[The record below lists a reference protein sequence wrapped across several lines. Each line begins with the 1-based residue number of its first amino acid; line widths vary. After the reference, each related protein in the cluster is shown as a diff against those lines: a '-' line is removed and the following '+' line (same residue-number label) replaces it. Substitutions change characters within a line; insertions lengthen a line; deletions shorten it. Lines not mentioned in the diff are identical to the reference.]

1 MTTTPASDAHTRPL
15 VILAVGNGPH
25 ALTRS
30 QAFAKR
36 GHRVFLLTQTPSAS
50 GVEGVTEL
58 VAPLDHFASRPRLRG
73 LYARC
78 PRGLRGALHYALS
91 AALFLR
97 VVRACRPDVVHIHFA
112 TNRYGWFASLLGT
125 RPLVVTVMGTDV
137 APFEERD
144 HPETIGDWLTM
155 RLFRDADYITPPSY
169 FLVDVV
175 NRLGDFRAKTER
187 IIWGIPLDKFAR
199 TDASGLRRRLG
210 IAPTAR
216 VIVSPKTLRPL
227 YRIHLLVDAMAIVR
241 RSCPDAVLVMS
252 EYVPDEEYRDEIVRR
267 IDELDLA
274 RQAVFSGPV
283 EEPEMPAF
291 YSMADVSIAIPPRD
305 GMPLALFESLACG
318 TPQILSRLPRYE
330 EIVQH
335 EESAYFVDPDPESI
349 AAGIV
354 RLLEDETLR
363 SRIVQQGRR
372 VVEEQADL
380 DEQVARVDKRL
391 RELANRTRPRAVRM
405 SVVLSSAVA
414 VPTAYLRL
422 RRRR

>member
-1 MTTTPASDAHTRPL
+1 MTTTSASDAQARPL

-30 QAFAKR
+30 QAFARR
-36 GHRVFLLTQTPSAS
+36 GHRVFLLTATPSS
-50 GVEGVTEL
+50 SEVEGITEL
-58 VAPLDHFASRPRLRG
+58 VAPHDHFVSRPRVRG

-91 AALFLR
+91 AVLFLR

-125 RPLVVTVMGTDV
+125 RPLVVTVMGSDV
-137 APFEERD
+137 ARFEERD
-144 HPETIGDWLTM
+144 HPETIGDWLTV
-155 RLFRDADYITPPSY
+155 RLLRDADYITPPSN
-169 FLVDVV
+169 FLVDVI
-175 NRLGDFRAKTER
+175 NRLGDFREKTER
-187 IIWGIPLDKFAR
+187 IIWGIQLDKFAR
-199 TDASGLRRRLG
+199 TDASDLRRRLG
-210 IAPTAR
+210 LDPTAR
-216 VIVSPKTLRPL
+216 VVVSPKTLQPL
-227 YRIHLLVDAMAIVR
+227 YRIHLLVEAMAIVR
-241 RSCPDAVLVMS
+241 RSCPDAVLVLS

-267 IDELDLA
+267 IDELDLGA
-274 RQAVFSGPV
+274 QAVFSGPI
-283 EEPEMPAF
+283 EESEMPAF
-291 YSMADVSIAIPPRD
+291 YSMAEVSIAIPPRD

-349 AAGIV
+349 AAGIF
-354 RLLEDETLR
+354 RLLEDDALR
-363 SRIVQQGRR
+363 ARIVRQGRR

-380 DEQVARVDKRL
+380 EEQVALVDKRI
-391 RELANRTRPRAVRM
+391 RELTDRIRPQSVRM
-405 SVVLSSAVA
+405 SAVLSSAVA
-414 VPTAYLRL
+414 VPTAYLRF